1 MDNKISKQIK
11 NIISSSELYTDFIFD
26 DTIGVVLYDRKSE
39 TVVFANKTALN
50 MLRVT
55 TSKEKTSLSEFL
67 DDNELEV
74 ISGNK
79 SVNLVMYGQS
89 IDVRKLK
96 TSHEK
101 YSWLI
106 LQDNSEQY
114 RVRHLLK
121 VADELNS
128 KFRNSLNSYSEDS
141 LMITDK
147 DGIFRFVGKDIYE
160 TCGVSREYILNK
172 SVYELEAEKL
182 FYPSVSARVLREK
195 KSQVVIQNTAK
206 GKEVISLGIPTFDD
220 VGELKEVISVTT
232 DCSPLLDLGKALAK
246 DGHLMHDKI
255 EAPDEIEDIIT
266 CDDKMYQVESLIRL
280 IAPTD
285 SLVMISG
292 ETGTGKEL
300 IARSIYNLS
309 DRRKMPFVAVNCGAV
324 SESIIES
331 ELFGYEPGSFTGASS
346 VGKIGLIEAANG
358 GTLFLDEVGDLPV
371 SQQVKLLRML
381 QEKTIMRVGS
391 TEEVPVDV
399 RVIAA
404 TNIKLEE
411 AVAEGRFREDL
422 YYRLNVVPINIPP
435 LRERREDIVL
445 LVKAFLKE
453 YNLKHGKNKI
463 IAKDVMQLLKDY
475 SWPGNVREL
484 RNTVERL
491 VLTTREEKI
500 TSDMLPAKFT
510 KSSKEGKSCITVNE
524 IITISEAFEEVEK
537 QLIGL
542 AMKQYTTMTEIAQ
555 ALDVNQST
563 ISRKIAKYGLKV

>member
-1 MDNKISKQIK
+1 
-11 NIISSSELYTDFIFD
+11 
-26 DTIGVVLYDRKSE
+26 
-39 TVVFANKTALN
+39 
-50 MLRVT
+50 
-55 TSKEKTSLSEFL
+55 
-67 DDNELEV
+67 
-74 ISGNK
+74 
-79 SVNLVMYGQS
+79 
-89 IDVRKLK
+89 
-96 TSHEK
+96 
-101 YSWLI
+101 
-106 LQDNSEQY
+106 
-114 RVRHLLK
+114 
-121 VADELNS
+121 
-128 KFRNSLNSYSEDS
+128 
-141 LMITDK
+141 
-147 DGIFRFVGKDIYE
+147 
-160 TCGVSREYILNK
+160 
-172 SVYELEAEKL
+172 
-182 FYPSVSARVLREK
+182 
-195 KSQVVIQNTAK
+195 
-206 GKEVISLGIPTFDD
+206 
-220 VGELKEVISVTT
+220 
-232 DCSPLLDLGKALAK
+232 
-246 DGHLMHDKI
+246 MHVKI

-346 VGKIGLIEAANG
+346 VGKIGLIEAANR

-453 YNLKHGKNKI
+453 YNLKHSKNKI

>member
-1 MDNKISKQIK
+1 M
-11 NIISSSELYTDFIFD
+11 
-26 DTIGVVLYDRKSE
+26 
-39 TVVFANKTALN
+39 
-50 MLRVT
+50 
-55 TSKEKTSLSEFL
+55 
-67 DDNELEV
+67 
-74 ISGNK
+74 
-79 SVNLVMYGQS
+79 
-89 IDVRKLK
+89 
-96 TSHEK
+96 
-101 YSWLI
+101 
-106 LQDNSEQY
+106 
-114 RVRHLLK
+114 
-121 VADELNS
+121 
-128 KFRNSLNSYSEDS
+128 
-141 LMITDK
+141 
-147 DGIFRFVGKDIYE
+147 
-160 TCGVSREYILNK
+160 
-172 SVYELEAEKL
+172 
-182 FYPSVSARVLREK
+182 
-195 KSQVVIQNTAK
+195 
-206 GKEVISLGIPTFDD
+206 
-220 VGELKEVISVTT
+220 
-232 DCSPLLDLGKALAK
+232 
-246 DGHLMHDKI
+246 
-255 EAPDEIEDIIT
+255 
-266 CDDKMYQVESLIRL
+266 
-280 IAPTD
+280 
-285 SLVMISG
+285 
-292 ETGTGKEL
+292 
-300 IARSIYNLS
+300 
-309 DRRKMPFVAVNCGAV
+309 
-324 SESIIES
+324 
-331 ELFGYEPGSFTGASS
+331 
-346 VGKIGLIEAANG
+346 GKIGLIEAANG